1 MDGAFS
7 FEIKYVFVCDGPI
20 LRSELEFKIW
30 FVFVSGIMLIIC
42 SNTYAGDVEAL
53 PNNDDREWIYY
64 NQVYYNTGRHPLYLN
79 INEPRNRLTRRY
91 RTQTFF

>member
-7 FEIKYVFVCDGPI
+7 FEIKYVFVGDGPI

-42 SNTYAGDVEAL
+42 SNT
-53 PNNDDREWIYY
+53 
-64 NQVYYNTGRHPLYLN
+64 
-79 INEPRNRLTRRY
+79 
-91 RTQTFF
+91 

>member
-20 LRSELEFKIW
+20 LRSELAFKIL

-42 SNTYAGDVEAL
+42 SNT
-53 PNNDDREWIYY
+53 
-64 NQVYYNTGRHPLYLN
+64 
-79 INEPRNRLTRRY
+79 
-91 RTQTFF
+91 